1 MQRPNKK
8 KGGTD
13 SQQPADPEDNSKC
26 RRVVKKATSKNTA
39 MALAKAMSLFGV
51 LVLIFALVL
60 LHDASRP
67 WNNGRYSLRM
77 AEKQELG
84 KQAAQY
90 LVGKST
96 DSISERD
103 RFVVALS
110 GGSMPKL
117 LKSGIEQVPGNTC
130 E

>member
-90 LVGKST
+90 LVSRAKK
-96 DSISERD
+96 DP
-103 RFVVALS
+103 L
-110 GGSMPKL
+110 
-117 LKSGIEQVPGNTC
+117 QNTV
-130 E
+130 